1 MCWRAG
7 QRGGVVVVVVA
18 EDRVWLA
25 YPEAASSSIRQLAA
39 IIIIDKRHSARHDMY
54 RRRRTEGKGR
64 KVMTNKKWKDTE
76 HGGDVGR
83 YVKRSRSKRK
93 RDEKRSRE
101 RKREKDV
108 QVRSKRTHTH
118 TESYDRRGD

>member
-1 MCWRAG
+1 M
-7 QRGGVVVVVVA
+7 
-18 EDRVWLA
+18 A

-39 IIIIDKRHSARHDMY
+39 IIIIDKRHSARHDMD

-64 KVMTNKKWKDTE
+64 KSDDTKKKWKDTE

-83 YVKRSRSKRK
+83 CEKKSIETQKRRK
-93 RDEKRSRE
+93 KKS
-101 RKREKDV
+101 REKDV

-118 TESYDRRGD
+118 RVLDRRGD